1 MINFNALSDEELMQ
15 CLKDGHDEAM
25 QAIYERHS
33 DRAWS
38 FIKQRAPQDL
48 KEDIFQDC
56 FLKLSEKR
64 ESWNGQPFILWFYV
78 LIRNVIND
86 SYRRKRITQKY
97 SEASGDQD
105 NQINEDEFT
114 EMISVLSEENAK
126 LLREYFSEGR
136 SHKDLSNMYNLS
148 EVTLRKRLSRALKM
162 LKKELLR

>member
-1 MINFNALSDEELMQ
+1 MLNLNALSDEELMQ
-15 CLKDGHDEAM
+15 CLKSGNDEAL
-25 QAIYERHS
+25 QVIYERHS

-64 ESWNGQPFILWFYV
+64 GAWNGQPFILWFYV

-86 SYRRKRITQKY
+86 SYRKKRITQKY
-97 SEASGDQD
+97 SEASGDHEARLT
-105 NQINEDEFT
+105 EDDFT
-114 EMISVLSEENAK
+114 EMISVLSEENAR

-162 LKKELLR
+162 LKKELSR